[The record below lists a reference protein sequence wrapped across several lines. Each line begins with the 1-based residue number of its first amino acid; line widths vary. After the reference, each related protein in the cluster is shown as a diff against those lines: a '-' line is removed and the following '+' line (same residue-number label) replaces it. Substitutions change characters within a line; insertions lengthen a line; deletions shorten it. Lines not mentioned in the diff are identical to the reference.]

1 MPLQQLFTSRKQYN
15 ASTYVARPGKL
26 FYDEATGYLRLGDG
40 ITPGGK
46 VVGNLALAAVS
57 LTAPINPYEGELW
70 YNPNTKEL
78 WSYYNGQ
85 FRGTINAAT
94 TSTIG
99 GIKAGPGVVV
109 ASDGTLSLDS
119 TGIPFNFGDFYA
131 FTNTGPSDGACLSSI
146 NLDQDVNIISN
157 GTGTVNVV
165 GEFNVHRT
173 NSTVEDALA
182 FNPIFSV
189 KSDGQVT
196 VLVPTADVSLGAV
209 EIIGGTNGNYVP
221 PKQPGVMLHVT
232 GLFSTT
238 SIASRIYNDG
248 QNNLSAYVGR
258 RYNGTAAAPTAVN
271 AGDVIMRISAVGYG
285 ATTMPDFGSSRI
297 SFVAEE
303 NYTDT
308 ANGGRLEFYTN
319 PIGGNTLTPVATMTN
334 ALGVWAT
341 KFTGPLTGN
350 VNATA
355 VTATNVVVGN
365 TIRYDVTQNNG
376 TATQL
381 TSKSTTVVCNGR
393 TGQITMSNSSIA
405 KGEAITFTVTNSAVT
420 AATDVPVVAI
430 QTGATPNSYSIS
442 VTRVQV
448 GSFNVTLLNSGSGPL
463 TDTIVINFAI
473 IKVA

>member
-1 MPLQQLFTSRKQYN
+1 MPLQQLFTSRKPYTATN
-15 ASTYVARPGKL
+15 YVARTGKL
-26 FYDEATGYLRLGDG
+26 FYDEEVGYLRLGDG

-46 VVGNLALAAVS
+46 VVGNLALASVS
-57 LTAPINPYEGELW
+57 LIAPINPYEGELW

-131 FTNTGPSDGACLSSI
+131 FTNTGLNDGACLSSI

-165 GEFNVHRT
+165 GEFNVHDT
-173 NSTVEDALA
+173 DVDIETALSST
-182 FNPIFSV
+182 PI
-189 KSDGQVT
+189 VT
-196 VLVPTADVSLGAV
+196 
-209 EIIGGTNGNYVP
+209 I
-221 PKQPGVMLHVT
+221 
-232 GLFSTT
+232 
-238 SIASRIYNDG
+238 
-248 QNNLSAYVGR
+248 
-258 RYNGTAAAPTAVN
+258 NGT
-271 AGDVIMRISAVGYG
+271 GIIMS
-285 ATTMPDFGSSRI
+285 
-297 SFVAEE
+297 
-303 NYTDT
+303 
-308 ANGGRLEFYTN
+308 GGKT
-319 PIGGNTLTPVATMTN
+319 ITGNV
-334 ALGVWAT
+334 
-341 KFTGPLTGN
+341 FGN

-355 VTATNVVVGN
+355 ITATNIIVGN
-365 TIRYDVTQNNG
+365 TIRYDVTKNNG

-420 AATDVPVVAI
+420 AVTDIPIVAI
-430 QTGATPNSYSIS
+430 QAGATANSYAIS

-448 GSFNVTLLNSGSGPL
+448 GSFNITLINNGTGPL
-463 TDTIVINFAI
+463 TDTLIVNFVIVKIA
-473 IKVA
+473 